1 MSHIP
6 ILYLCVFY
14 QNLSLNTYINN
25 NEYWYISMD
34 LSLHSVVLFQARSIG
49 GGGGTMNIHRVG
61 HKFLGYMERIAWN
74 EIKRINSEIEVIYI
88 LSYPLSLH
96 GLGTSWFFGE
106 VLICFCVFFTPFFF
120 CFSWFF
126 GWVCPPPPPLSQTM
140 LRACISSSSS
150 CFSNNWESQYIC
162 VLKIHFFRDYFASNI
177 KWNLKYIEMLRQ
189 TLESRRELITRKFK
203 N

>member
-6 ILYLCVFY
+6 SLYLCVFY

-49 GGGGTMNIHRVG
+49 GGGLAFSHRKQFSYIDLSENMNIHRVG

-106 VLICFCVFFTPFFF
+106 VLICFCVFFTLFFF
-120 CFSWFF
+120 LLFMIFRMSLPTPSPTF
-126 GWVCPPPPPLSQTM
+126 T
-140 LRACISSSSS
+140 
-150 CFSNNWESQYIC
+150 NNATC
-162 VLKIHFFRDYFASNI
+162 LYF
-177 KWNLKYIEMLRQ
+177 
-189 TLESRRELITRKFK
+189 
-203 N
+203 